1 MPKSNVYYDV
11 TDQEQYLDAAVA
23 NDIIIIE
30 TNYNWSHLGFSQVY
44 YIETRD
50 SVINFRLKA
59 LIELQLLH

>member
-30 TNYNWSHLGFSQVY
+30 TNYNWSHLGFLQAY

-59 LIELQLLH
+59 LTERQLLD